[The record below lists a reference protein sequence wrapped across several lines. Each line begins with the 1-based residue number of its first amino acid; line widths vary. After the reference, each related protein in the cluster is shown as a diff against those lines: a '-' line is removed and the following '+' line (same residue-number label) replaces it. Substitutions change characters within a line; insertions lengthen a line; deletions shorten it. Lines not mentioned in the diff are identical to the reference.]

1 MSIKDFERRDS
12 VTCTAR
18 FTNDQGTVLSINGV
32 PEKPYVI
39 LYDVFLPKNSVILA
53 SIFKISPD
61 YRYLKVKLDSILD
74 AA

>member
-1 MSIKDFERRDS
+1 MSIKDFNRRDT

-18 FTNDQGTVLSINGV
+18 YTNEQGTVLSINGV
-32 PEKPYVI
+32 PENPYVI
-39 LYDVFLPKNSVILA
+39 MHDVFLPRNSVILA

-61 YRYLKVKLDSILD
+61 YRYVKVKLDSVLD